1 MTTNKRPQEGGTAIR
16 LEERLAFLRITEA
29 DAAIVKEL
37 GPAMLKAVPAALDEL
52 YEHLLTT
59 DAISHL
65 LKDRKTISRLKKAQ
79 LAYYERLLGGEWDQ
93 GYLDE
98 RLHIGRVHARIGVS
112 PQWYL
117 GAYTAVLTT
126 WMPSIVDALE
136 GDSEKL
142 FGALTALIKI
152 VFFDITTAIDAY
164 IEARA
169 DAQQGLLNE
178 FTDALKTYTGSLDDA
193 TTEISDTTTLQAEAT
208 ERQASAV
215 AQIATA
221 MAELTQTAK
230 QALGQAEG
238 VMQITEH
245 TIEVARDGKDA
256 VTQVS
261 SGMDEIRQQMETLSE
276 RILLLNEQTEQIGDI
291 ISSVSEISEQS
302 KLLALNAAIEA
313 ARAGEHGRGFAVVA
327 TEIRNLADQSKQS
340 TLQVRNILGDIKK
353 ATNAAVLATEQG
365 TRSVE
370 RGATLAQTA
379 GERFH
384 ELADAVEESGDS
396 ARLIATI
403 SRQQGEGVQQISD
416 AMDDINTNTAQTS
429 AGMKSISESAAGLN
443 AIADSMRSVL
453 HTFLARDTESV
464 PAGNTPDS
472 DLVDA

>member
-1 MTTNKRPQEGGTAIR
+1 MSEPKNPSPADEIAQR
-16 LEERLAFLRITEA
+16 LGFLRITDA
-29 DAAIVKEL
+29 DTKALRKAAPKLVSDLPEVIE
-37 GPAMLKAVPAALDEL
+37 GL
-52 YEHLLTT
+52 YEHLRRY
-59 DAISHL
+59 DEPREL
-65 LKDRKTISRLKKAQ
+65 LGSNATVERLKGVQKR
-79 LAYYERLLGGEWDQ
+79 YFERLLDGHFDADYFEHRINVGG
-93 GYLDE
+93 
-98 RLHIGRVHARIGVS
+98 VHERIGVT
-112 PQWYL
+112 PIFYL
-117 GAYTAVLTT
+117 GAFAFALREWLPTIIDAFDGDPAGLEATLGAIIKAVLLDV
-126 WMPSIVDALE
+126 S
-136 GDSEKL
+136 
-142 FGALTALIKI
+142 LT
-152 VFFDITTAIDAY
+152 IDTYVERREAT
-164 IEARA
+164 ARA
-169 DAQQGLLNE
+169 IVRQ
-178 FTDALKTYTGSLDDA
+178 FTETVSDYVHRLDTA
-193 TTEISDTTTLQAEAT
+193 TTEITDTTQTQAEAT

-215 AQIATA
+215 AEIATA

-245 TIEVARDGKDA
+245 TIEVARDGKEA

-365 TRSVE
+365 TMSVE

-384 ELADAVEESGDS
+384 ELADAVEESGES

-403 SRQQGEGVQQISD
+403 SRQQGEGVQQISV
-416 AMDDINTNTAQTS
+416 AMDDINSNTVQTTHGMS
-429 AGMKSISESAAGLN
+429 AISESTVGLSS
-443 AIADSMRSVL
+443 IAENMRELIRSFVEQG
-453 HTFLARDTESV
+453 APVASDNVPDPDDT
-464 PAGNTPDS
+464 A
-472 DLVDA
+472 VDV